1 MTITSTQGM
10 TGLARDTA
18 ASLGHLIDQ
27 HVQVARVELAAEL
40 KEIGRRARLGAVL
53 AVLVIVGYALAVAG
67 LAILF
72 GGQATVGIPLVVVG
86 LAHLAGAGAGLIYG
100 PLRARAAQPELME
113 QTTAEVGRTVAM
125 LSGVSGVS
133 SGPPPVPGGALDR
146 AHAR

>member
-1 MTITSTQGM
+1 MTTTSTQGM

-40 KEIGRRARLGAVL
+40 KELGRRARLGAVL
-53 AVLVIVGYALAVAG
+53 AALVVVGYALAMAG
-67 LAILF
+67 VAILF
-72 GGQATVGIPLVVVG
+72 GGHGTIGMPLVIVG

-100 PLRARAAQPELME
+100 PLRPRAGRPELME
-113 QTTAEVGRTVAM
+113 NTTDAVGETITA
-125 LSGVSGVS
+125 LGA
-133 SGPPPVPGGALDR
+133 GPPPVPVAALDR

>member
-1 MTITSTQGM
+1 MTTTSTQGM

-40 KEIGRRARLGAVL
+40 KQIGGRARLVAVL
-53 AVLVIVGYALAVAG
+53 ATLVAIGYALAMAG
-67 LAILF
+67 LAVLF
-72 GGQATVGIPLVVVG
+72 GGQPTVGMPLVIVG

-100 PLRARAAQPELME
+100 PLRARAPQSELME
-113 QTTAEVGRTVAM
+113 NTTDAVGRTVAV
-125 LSGVSGVS
+125 LGG
-133 SGPPPVPGGALDR
+133 GPPPLPAAAMDR

>member
-1 MTITSTQGM
+1 MTTTSTQGM

-27 HVQVARVELAAEL
+27 HIQVARVELAAEL
-40 KEIGRRARLGAVL
+40 KDIGRRARLGAVL
-53 AVLVIVGYALAVAG
+53 AALATVGYALAMAG

-72 GGQATVGIPLVVVG
+72 GGHATVGMPLVIVG

-100 PLRARAAQPELME
+100 PLRARAAQPEVME
-113 QTTAEVGRTVAM
+113 NTTAAVGRTVAV
-125 LSGVSGVS
+125 LGG
-133 SGPPPVPGGALDR
+133 GPPPVPAAALDR

>member
-1 MTITSTQGM
+1 MTTTSTQGM
-10 TGLARDTA
+10 TGLTRDTA

-40 KEIGRRARLGAVL
+40 KEFGRRARLGAVL
-53 AVLVIVGYALAVAG
+53 AALVVVGYALAMAG

-72 GGQATVGIPLVVVG
+72 GGHATVGMPLVIIG

-113 QTTAEVGRTVAM
+113 NTTAAVGRTVAM
-125 LSGVSGVS
+125 LGG
-133 SGPPPVPGGALDR
+133 GPPPLPAAALDR
-146 AHAR
+146 VHAR

>member
-1 MTITSTQGM
+1 MTITTQGM

-40 KEIGRRARLGAVL
+40 KQIGRRARLVAVL
-53 AVLVIVGYALAVAG
+53 ATLVAVGYALAMAG
-67 LAILF
+67 LAVLF
-72 GGQATVGIPLVVVG
+72 GGHATVGIPLVIVG

-100 PLRARAAQPELME
+100 PGRARVTQSELME
-113 QTTAEVGRTVAM
+113 NTTDAVGRTVAV
-125 LSGVSGVS
+125 LGG
-133 SGPPPVPGGALDR
+133 GPPPVPASVTLDR

>member
-1 MTITSTQGM
+1 MTTTSTQGM

-40 KEIGRRARLGAVL
+40 KEMGRRARLGAVL
-53 AVLVIVGYALAVAG
+53 AALVVVGYALAMAG

-72 GGQATVGIPLVVVG
+72 GGGATVGMPLVIVG

-100 PLRARAAQPELME
+100 PLRARAAQSELME
-113 QTTAEVGRTVAM
+113 NTTDAIGRTVAV
-125 LSGVSGVS
+125 LGG
-133 SGPPPVPGGALDR
+133 GPPPVPAAVSLDR
-146 AHAR
+146 AHGR

>member
-1 MTITSTQGM
+1 MTTTSTQGM

-53 AVLVIVGYALAVAG
+53 VALVVVGYALSMAG

-72 GGQATVGIPLVVVG
+72 GGRATVGMPLVIVG
-86 LAHLAGAGAGLIYG
+86 LAHLVGAGAGLIYG

-113 QTTAEVGRTVAM
+113 NTTAAVGYTMAV
-125 LSGVSGVS
+125 LGD
-133 SGPPPVPGGALDR
+133 GPPPLPAAAALDR